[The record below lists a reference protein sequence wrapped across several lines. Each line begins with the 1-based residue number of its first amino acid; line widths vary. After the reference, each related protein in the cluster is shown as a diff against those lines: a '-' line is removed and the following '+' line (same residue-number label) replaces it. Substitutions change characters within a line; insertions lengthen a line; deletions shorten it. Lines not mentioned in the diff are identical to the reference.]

1 MAHHAEL
8 AVRGCCH
15 VLGPHDVLR
24 IRSVAVRRVRH
35 QGTSRG
41 VDPAQHHGRRHLPLR
56 NHGVHLLHAVH
67 DERDEGAHQRA
78 SRGGGHDPVLLCHHG
93 GRCEWLRHS
102 GRSRHPHAG
111 VDGPP
116 RLGVGGDAA
125 GVQHLRDRV
134 GSGRNSH
141 LVRFRHARAV
151 RRRLPRDLAKIGHRH
166 ERGCDPHAAMGA
178 DHLDPV
184 ARGATQSSIRDARH
198 DRNGRPAV
206 GIVLHQLRIPSLVG
220 RSDRMRADRVAEPV
234 SGGPGAA
241 VRRRRST
248 LDGATR
254 FRHRNDGGQE
264 GCSRAG
270 ILGRSLQQRL
280 LQDIHSRRPRVRRN

>member
-56 NHGVHLLHAVH
+56 DHGVDLLLAIH
-67 DERDEGAHQRA
+67 DEGNEGPHTGP
-78 SRGGGHDPVLLCHHG
+78 SRCRGHDPVLLRHDG
-93 GRCEWLRHS
+93 GRREWIRHPS
-102 GRSRHPHAG
+102 GPQHPHAG
-111 VDGPP
+111 LHGPSTIGIG
-116 RLGVGGDAA
+116 RAHA
-125 GVQHLRDRV
+125 GTQHLRDRV
-134 GSGRNSH
+134 GSGRNPH
-141 LVRFRHARAV
+141 LVRFRHARV
-151 RRRLPRDLAKIGHRH
+151 VGRRLPRDFAKIGHRH

-198 DRNGRPAV
+198 DWNGRSAA
-206 GIVLHQLRIPSLVG
+206 GTVLHQLRIPSLVG

-234 SGGPGAA
+234 PGWPGAA

-264 GCSRAG
+264 GCGRA
-270 ILGRSLQQRL
+270 
-280 LQDIHSRRPRVRRN
+280 